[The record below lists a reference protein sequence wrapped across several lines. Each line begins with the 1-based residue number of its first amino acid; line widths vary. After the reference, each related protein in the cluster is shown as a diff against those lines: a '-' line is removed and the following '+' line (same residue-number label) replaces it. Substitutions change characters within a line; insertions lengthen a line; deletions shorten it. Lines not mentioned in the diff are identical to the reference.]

1 MILVGLLKGLCPCQV
16 GRITGESYYNSGGVK
31 MATKMQVSA
40 RYGTHLGAI
49 IAIMGKTTGDV
60 LELGMVIFST
70 PYLHYQC
77 LLSKR
82 KLVSYENYKAWLDFF
97 TRYGYANE
105 YHEINFVESYADAQI
120 EGRH

>member
-1 MILVGLLKGLCPCQV
+1 MRNG
-16 GRITGESYYNSGGVK
+16 SK
-31 MATKMQVSA
+31 MATNMNVSGN
-40 RYGTHLGAI
+40 YGTHLPALI
-49 IAIMGKTTGDV
+49 KAMEKTDGEV
-60 LELGMVIFST
+60 LELGMGIFST

-120 EGRH
+120 EGRHW